1 MKEFLFLC
9 FGAFL
14 GVLTSAIMVSSS
26 RADEDA
32 RQMLERERQ
41 EAAKKEAHKE
51 AKRRKKELED
61 ARN

>member
-9 FGAFL
+9 FGTFL

-41 EAAKKEAHKE
+41 KEAR
-51 AKRRKKELED
+51 RRKEELED

>member
-32 RQMLERERQ
+32 HQMLERERQ
-41 EAAKKEAHKE
+41 EQAKKEVRKE
-51 AKRRKKELED
+51 ARRRKKELED
-61 ARN
+61 ARD

>member
-9 FGAFL
+9 FGSFL

-26 RADEDA
+26 RADEYA

-41 EAAKKEAHKE
+41 EQAKKEVCKE
-51 AKRRKKELED
+51 ARRRKKELED